1 MSQLLSQRTWL
12 FVVLSLLLPAG
23 AALAQSRE
31 DARLITATQVL
42 DDLRA
47 SPDQSIPTW
56 LLDRAYGVAVIP
68 DAIKGAFIFGG
79 RHGNGVMVQRDT
91 AGRFSNPVF
100 ISLTG
105 GSWGLQIGAQA
116 TDIVLIFA
124 SRKSVEKFASGDFTL
139 GVGASAAAGPVG
151 RSSEAAAGMTS
162 EIYSYSRSRGLF
174 AGVQLEGTALLLD
187 HKANRNFY
195 GHDVTTDDIFGG
207 TVTTN
212 AESARRFIAAIVTS
226 MSPAA
231 GGGANMEVNSTTVI
245 TTPAPAASPAA
256 APAAPAKPAAGTEGA
271 QSYPL
276 ADPKPGSE
284 PH

>member
-1 MSQLLSQRTWL
+1 MRQLVSPRTWL
-12 FVVLSLLLPAG
+12 FVCLSLLIPAG

-31 DARLITATQVL
+31 DARLITATQVI

-47 SPDQSIPTW
+47 SPDQSVPTW
-56 LLDRAYGVAVIP
+56 LLDRAYGVAVLP
-68 DAIKGAFIFGG
+68 DVIRGAFMFGG
-79 RHGNGVMVQRDT
+79 RHGNGVMVSRDT
-91 AGRFSNPVF
+91 AGRFSNPIF

-105 GSWGLQIGAQA
+105 GSFGAQIGAQA

-139 GVGASAAAGPVG
+139 GATASVAAGPVG
-151 RSSEAAAGMTS
+151 RSGEAAAGITS

-174 AGVQLEGTALLLD
+174 AGIALDGTALVLD
-187 HKANRNFY
+187 RKANRNFY
-195 GHDVTTDDIFGG
+195 GHDVTTDDILLG

-231 GGGANMEVNSTTVI
+231 GGGANMEVSGSQAVA
-245 TTPAPAASPAA
+245 TPAPAA
-256 APAAPAKPAAGTEGA
+256 APAAPAKPASGTEGA
-271 QSYPL
+271 QSFPL

-284 PH
+284 PR